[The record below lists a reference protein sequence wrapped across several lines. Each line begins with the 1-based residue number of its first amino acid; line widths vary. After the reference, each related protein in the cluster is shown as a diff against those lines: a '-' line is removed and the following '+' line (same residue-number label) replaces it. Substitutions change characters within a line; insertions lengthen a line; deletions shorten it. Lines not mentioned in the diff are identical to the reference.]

1 MATILMIVGVII
13 TASFIDLSIG
23 LLATLASDA
32 VGAIRHLG
40 KGHSDDTNRNPPA
53 RWRGEGLRL
62 ARRRHRRV
70 LPELPL
76 NPFA

>member
-32 VGAIRHLG
+32 VGAIRRLG
-40 KGHSDDTNRNPPA
+40 KGAQR
-53 RWRGEGLRL
+53 
-62 ARRRHRRV
+62 
-70 LPELPL
+70 
-76 NPFA
+76 